1 MLRCGCLSGD
11 EVCWNKASSKHD
23 SKLPGSQNNQT
34 LWYEYNVFPVASNIQ
49 NIHFQF
55 FCVFS
60 FLFLFFLYM
69 KLGLRFK
76 GWQSGLRGVRRSAQC
91 SVLVS
96 LHVQRQVVG
105 AGEAAVAH
113 PALERLGTRVLPVV
127 AGQLVRPRKP
137 PVAAL
142 PGALV
147 GLLTCKEETRGGEG
161 LPQDR
166 VQSPHH
172 ALKAPES

>member
-1 MLRCGCLSGD
+1 MT
-11 EVCWNKASSKHD
+11 ASFQVLKITKHFGMNTMY
-23 SKLPGSQNNQT
+23 S
-34 LWYEYNVFPVASNIQ
+34 LWPQIYKIYISSSFVF
-49 NIHFQF
+49 F
-55 FCVFS
+55 FFS
-60 FLFLFFLYM
+60 FPFFLYM

-147 GLLTCKEETRGGEG
+147 GLLTCKEETREGEG

>member
-1 MLRCGCLSGD
+1 MT
-11 EVCWNKASSKHD
+11 ASFQVLKITKHFGMNTMY
-23 SKLPGSQNNQT
+23 S
-34 LWYEYNVFPVASNIQ
+34 LWPQIYKIYISSSFVF
-49 NIHFQF
+49 
-55 FCVFS
+55 
-60 FLFLFFLYM
+60 FLFFSFFLYM

-76 GWQSGLRGVRRSAQC
+76 GWQSGLRGVGRSAQC

-161 LPQDR
+161 LPQNR
-166 VQSPHH
+166 VQSPRQ
-172 ALKAPES
+172 ALNAPES